1 MHLSITQNVSYQQ
14 SIFTPDDYAEAI
26 NLVRQRPAEPPMFLG
41 DPMEYQDWK
50 VAFNDAF
57 NLSKSTA
64 GQKWLKLRQFVDGRA
79 YKSIQGYYRQ
89 KTEESYLAA
98 WAKLDDRY
106 GKEEKVAE
114 AYLNKIKNWPKIKLG
129 DAEALEDFIDLLE
142 SVEGLDTDINLNTK
156 AANKKLIV
164 KIPYQIGE
172 KWADQSTSL
181 ERDNGRF
188 PPLKTFIKFLSHH
201 CDIAH
206 NSLSKALHES
216 GSHLNTKPH
225 DISTKMLRNTKKTF
239 GTQQTEVTT
248 QQSEAPNYACLF
260 CKMDNHQTAVIDKVN
275 FLPFPE
281 AREFTRNQRLCY
293 ACLDGGHIAKECQSP
308 AICNTCKE
316 RHPTSLHRMHK
327 YPRNLMSDR
336 RPKD

>member
-26 NLVRQRPAEPPMFLG
+26 NLVRQRPAEPPIFLG

-50 VAFNDAF
+50 VAFNDAL
-57 NLSKSTA
+57 NL
-64 GQKWLKLRQFVDGRA
+64 
-79 YKSIQGYYRQ
+79 
-89 KTEESYLAA
+89 SYLAA
-98 WAKLDDRY
+98 WANLDNRY
-106 GKEEKVAE
+106 GKEKKVAE
-114 AYLNKIKNWPKIKLG
+114 AYLDKIKNWPKIKLG

-181 ERDNGRF
+181 ERNNGRF
-188 PPLKTFIKFLSHH
+188 LPLKTFIKFLSHH

-225 DISTKMLRNTKKTF
+225 DISTKCLGIQRRHLLRSRPK
-239 GTQQTEVTT
+239 
-248 QQSEAPNYACLF
+248 
-260 CKMDNHQTAVIDKVN
+260 
-275 FLPFPE
+275 
-281 AREFTRNQRLCY
+281 
-293 ACLDGGHIAKECQSP
+293 
-308 AICNTCKE
+308 
-316 RHPTSLHRMHK
+316 SLHNNLR
-327 YPRNLMSDR
+327 YPTTHAYSVKWTITKLLSVAR
-336 RPKD
+336 

>member
-1 MHLSITQNVSYQQ
+1 
-14 SIFTPDDYAEAI
+14 
-26 NLVRQRPAEPPMFLG
+26 MFLG

-64 GQKWLKLRQFVDGRA
+64 GQKWLKLRQFVNGRA

-164 KIPYQIGE
+164 KILYQIGE

-216 GSHLNTKPH
+216 GSHLNTKLH

-239 GTQQTEVTT
+239 ATQQTEVTT

-260 CKMDNHQTAVIDKVN
+260 CKMDNHQTAVCGKVN
-275 FLPFPE
+275 FLPFPK
-281 AREFTRNQRLCY
+281 AHEFIRNQRLCY
-293 ACLDGGHIAKECQSP
+293 TCLDSGHIAKECESP

-327 YPRNLMSDR
+327 YSRNLMSDC